1 MKKNVL
7 ALSITAGMLG
17 LGFAGGAQ
25 AMSVAPL
32 SGSTALS
39 FLSMNKDGVGHMFW
53 CRTSLLKQITA
64 R

>member
-25 AMSVAPL
+25 AMSGL
-32 SGSTALS
+32 
-39 FLSMNKDGVGHMFW
+39 F
-53 CRTSLLKQITA
+53 
-64 R
+64 